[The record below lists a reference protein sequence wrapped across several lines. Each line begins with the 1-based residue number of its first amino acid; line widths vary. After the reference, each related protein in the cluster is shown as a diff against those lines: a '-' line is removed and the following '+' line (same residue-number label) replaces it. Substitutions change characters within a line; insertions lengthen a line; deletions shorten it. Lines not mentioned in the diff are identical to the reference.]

1 MLVDLIHV
9 EHFEFSIN
17 TPPQFLHDS
26 SGNFIQIKLMKN
38 EYKQHVEV
46 IHIKD

>member
-9 EHFEFSIN
+9 EHFEFSIKA
-17 TPPQFLHDS
+17 PPQFRHDS

-38 EYKQHVEV
+38 EYKQRVE
-46 IHIKD
+46 IIRIKD